1 MRRLDGAHEHGAG
14 IAGNER
20 ADEIAVQFSKN
31 QLPTLYSGPLKG
43 YSIPI
48 LEIPSPQE
56 MERLMHRAIDSDD
69 LESLIYGCYLALES
83 DVPSAETW
91 VRDAEHRLSSG
102 QQKMRPHPFATQ
114 QGRSTEEEALYAIH
128 LLLAE
133 LSERQRDPAG

>member
-1 MRRLDGAHEHGAG
+1 MWAELMAYNASVRASSTLEEAAPFHQAQRDAARR
-14 IAGNER
+14 
-20 ADEIAVQFSKN
+20 FSL
-31 QLPTLYSGPLKG
+31 QY
-43 YSIPI
+43 
-48 LEIPSPQE
+48 PQE
-56 MERLMHRAIDSDD
+56 MESLMHRAIDSDD